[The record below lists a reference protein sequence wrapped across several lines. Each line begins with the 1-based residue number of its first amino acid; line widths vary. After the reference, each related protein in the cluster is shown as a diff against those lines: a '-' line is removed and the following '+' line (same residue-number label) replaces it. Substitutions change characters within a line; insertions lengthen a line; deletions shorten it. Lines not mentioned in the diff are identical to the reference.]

1 MIKQTIQHFPNIRM
15 QIGSFQPEGSEV
27 REYHLLISGTNP
39 ALSFQVQ
46 VSQLENALCDWM
58 KSPEAAGAEPLFKR
72 FFLSDITNQQ
82 PFILQ
87 QEKGICPI
95 SIVQQPPL
103 NGTKVALWC
112 LFQTGLTTEV
122 SSTGRLSAA
131 HNGYC
136 HHWCA
141 GLQGDANNSEYQ
153 TRLLLESYVTQLM
166 EQHCTLQA
174 NCLRTWFFVRDVD
187 LNYAGVVKARKELF
201 ATQGLTAETHYIA
214 STGIEGAPA
223 NPDSYVQMDGYAV
236 EGIDPEQITYLK
248 ASSHLNPTYEYG
260 VTFERGTAIS
270 YGDRKQIFLS
280 GTASIDNTGAI
291 CFPGDV
297 IQQTQRMM
305 ENIEALLQEAGA
317 STKEVVQAITYLRDP
332 ADYVLVRNYFEQH
345 YPDLPQLIVKAPVCR
360 PGWLIETE
368 CIALTAQ
375 GDGRFRNY

>member
-1 MIKQTIQHFPNIRM
+1 
-15 QIGSFQPEGSEV
+15 
-27 REYHLLISGTNP
+27 
-39 ALSFQVQ
+39 
-46 VSQLENALCDWM
+46 
-58 KSPEAAGAEPLFKR
+58 
-72 FFLSDITNQQ
+72 
-82 PFILQ
+82 
-87 QEKGICPI
+87 
-95 SIVQQPPL
+95 
-103 NGTKVALWC
+103 
-112 LFQTGLTTEV
+112 
-122 SSTGRLSAA
+122 
-131 HNGYC
+131 
-136 HHWCA
+136 
-141 GLQGDANNSEYQ
+141 
-153 TRLLLESYVTQLM
+153 M

-260 VTFERGTAIS
+260 VTFERGTAIR

-317 STKEVVQAITYLRDP
+317 STQDIVQAITYLRDP

-375 GDGRFRNY
+375 GDRRFRNY